1 MGRIFISA
9 GHGGIEQG
17 GRDLGAIA
25 GGTTEA
31 QEMILLRDQIV
42 PELRSRGFEVLSV
55 PDDLSGAQTIQW
67 INTRAKPGDIALEI
81 QTGAFSNPD

>member
-9 GHGGIEQG
+9 GHGGIEEE
-17 GRDLGAIA
+17 GRDPGTIA

-55 PDDLSGAQTIQW
+55 PDDLSLRQTHQW
-67 INTRAKPGDIALEI
+67 INDRALIEDVAL
-81 QTGAFSNPD
+81 